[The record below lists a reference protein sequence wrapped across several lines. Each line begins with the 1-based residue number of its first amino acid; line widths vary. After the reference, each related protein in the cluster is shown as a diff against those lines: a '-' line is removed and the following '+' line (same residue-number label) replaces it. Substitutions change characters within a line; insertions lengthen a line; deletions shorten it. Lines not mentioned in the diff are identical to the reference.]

1 MSERSPE
8 SIKRT
13 QELRRQAKKGRSVK
27 DGTFKPATPLR
38 DRKRYKKGGDVEKD
52 KMTNSQKAYAEGLR
66 TGKGLPILRN
76 IDKGISK
83 ADFFSTPKEKR
94 MIEKGYKDMRK
105 AKKAEKARKKDKK
118 MKDGGEVKR
127 HHSYAGGYE
136 HGIKVEKNI
145 KNKVIKKVEDTVAHR
160 LSNKIPGQKN
170 KKFSAGYNQGKADYK
185 KAKDAEKV
193 KKLNKGGTVI
203 VDRNYLKG
211 R

>member
-1 MSERSPE
+1 MPQRSPE

-27 DGTFKPATPLR
+27 DGTFKPYERILEKDFKKKATPVR
-38 DRKRYKKGGDVEKD
+38 GRHGDRKRYKKGGNVEKD

-105 AKKAEKARKKDKK
+105 AKKAEKARKKAKK
-118 MKDGGEVKR
+118 M
-127 HHSYAGGYE
+127 
-136 HGIKVEKNI
+136 
-145 KNKVIKKVEDTVAHR
+145 
-160 LSNKIPGQKN
+160 
-170 KKFSAGYNQGKADYK
+170 
-185 KAKDAEKV
+185 
-193 KKLNKGGTVI
+193 NKGGTVI

>member
-1 MSERSPE
+1 MKEVP
-8 SIKRT
+8 
-13 QELRRQAKKGRSVK
+13 ADKKKSLGKLPTEVRNK
-27 DGTFKPATPLR
+27 MGYMR
-38 DRKRYKKGGDVEKD
+38 KGGKVSKD
-52 KMTNSQKAYAEGLR
+52 KMTNSQEAYAEGLR

-105 AKKAEKARKKDKK
+105 AKKAEKARKK
-118 MKDGGEVKR
+118 
-127 HHSYAGGYE
+127 
-136 HGIKVEKNI
+136 
-145 KNKVIKKVEDTVAHR
+145 
-160 LSNKIPGQKN
+160 
-170 KKFSAGYNQGKADYK
+170 
-185 KAKDAEKV
+185 V